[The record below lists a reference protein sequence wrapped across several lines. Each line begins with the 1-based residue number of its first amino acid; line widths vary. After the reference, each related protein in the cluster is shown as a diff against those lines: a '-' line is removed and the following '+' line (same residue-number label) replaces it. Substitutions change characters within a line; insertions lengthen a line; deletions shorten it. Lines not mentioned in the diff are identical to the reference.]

1 MAKRAPN
8 LAYWSGV
15 IDAALGIKVSNRY
28 YNNADYAKGRKR
40 PKALALAGNVPAN
53 IRGQLLPVARAL
65 RTQVV

>member
-1 MAKRAPN
+1 VKKAPN

-15 IDAALGIKVSNRY
+15 FDAALGTKVSKRH

-40 PKALALAGNVPAN
+40 PKVQNLNVPAN

-65 RTQVV
+65 RTLV